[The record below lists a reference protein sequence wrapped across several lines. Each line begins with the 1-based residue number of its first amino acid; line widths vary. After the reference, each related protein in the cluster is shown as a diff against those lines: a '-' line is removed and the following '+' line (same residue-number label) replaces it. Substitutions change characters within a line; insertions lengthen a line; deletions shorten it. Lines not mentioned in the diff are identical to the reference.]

1 MKFDKKIQALWGP
14 QVFFD
19 LLDCQTSE
27 YVSAEKRL
35 FLLQSAMEGVK
46 KNVYFFVEVNMIF
59 REMRQKKQELSRQ
72 EIADI
77 LHKGTSGV
85 LALLGDN
92 DYPYAVPISYVYD
105 DGKIY
110 FHSAKSGHK
119 IDAIQRTEKAS
130 FCVIDKDLVVPEEY
144 TTYFRSVIAFG
155 QIRIIEG
162 DLEKRAAIEKLA
174 IKYAPEDT
182 AASRDH
188 AINRGW
194 KPLCML
200 EMTIDH
206 ITGKEAIGLV
216 KEKEKLNRL

>member
-1 MKFDKKIQALWGP
+1 M
-14 QVFFD
+14 V
-19 LLDCQTSE
+19 
-27 YVSAEKRL
+27 
-35 FLLQSAMEGVK
+35 
-46 KNVYFFVEVNMIF
+46 F
-59 REMRQKKQELSRQ
+59 REMRRKKQVLSQ
-72 EIADI
+72 KEVEDI

-110 FHSAKSGHK
+110 FHGAKNGHK
-119 IDAIQRTEKAS
+119 IDAIQRTAKAS
-130 FCVIDKDLVVPEEY
+130 FCVIDEDLVVPEEY

-155 QIRIIEG
+155 RIRIVE
-162 DLEKRAAIEKLA
+162 DDSEKRAAIEKLA

-182 AASRDH
+182 AANRDYAISRE
-188 AINRGW
+188 W

-206 ITGKEAIGLV
+206 VTGKEAIELV
-216 KEKEKLNRL
+216 KERENN

>member
-1 MKFDKKIQALWGP
+1 
-14 QVFFD
+14 
-19 LLDCQTSE
+19 
-27 YVSAEKRL
+27 
-35 FLLQSAMEGVK
+35 ME
-46 KNVYFFVEVNMIF
+46 VYMIF
-59 REMRQKKQELSRQ
+59 REMRRRKQELSRQ
-72 EIADI
+72 EVLDV
-77 LHKGTSGV
+77 LYNGTSGV

-119 IDAIQRTEKAS
+119 IDAIQKTEKAS

-155 QIRIIEG
+155 KIRVIE
-162 DLEKRAAIEKLA
+162 DDREKRAAIEKLA

-182 AASRDH
+182 DANRDH
-188 AINRGW
+188 AISREW

-200 EMTIDH
+200 EMKIDH
-206 ITGKEAIGLV
+206 VTGKEAIELV
-216 KEKEKLNRL
+216 KEKEK